1 VPRIPYDEFGLFY
14 ENAAEHGLAFD
25 APPVVRRASVEVGPQ
40 RHLSALVW
48 REAEPELVLLHGGG
62 QNAHTWDTV
71 ALALGRPLVAID
83 LPGHGHSDAP
93 GTSPGGQLSVE
104 GNARDVAAAVRALA
118 PNARA
123 VVGMSLGG
131 LTAIA
136 LTAVA
141 PELVRSLV
149 LVDIT
154 PGVTSERTK
163 AISAFINGPV
173 SFPSFDD
180 LLARTI
186 EHNPTR
192 SVSSLRRG
200 ILHNAMQLD
209 DDSWVWRYRRF
220 DQPIAR
226 DDAGEQRLVEQRTPT
241 DPGAL
246 WDVLG
251 AVAVPVMLMRG
262 TTAQSA
268 VDDSEE
274 IELRRRLPAVRVEQ
288 VAGAGH
294 SIQGD
299 QPVVLA
305 GLLESFVSTAG

>member
-1 VPRIPYDEFGLFY
+1 VPRIAYDEFGLFH

-25 APPVVRRASVEVGPQ
+25 AAPRVRRVSVEVAPQ
-40 RHLSALVW
+40 RRLSALVW
-48 REAEPELVLLHGGG
+48 GDADPELVLLHGGG

-83 LPGHGHSDAP
+83 LPGHGHSDAA
-93 GTSPGGQLSVE
+93 GAVPGGQLSIA
-104 GNARDVAAAVRALA
+104 GNARDVAATVRALA
-118 PNARA
+118 PDARA

-131 LTAIA
+131 LTAIG
-136 LTAVA
+136 LTAEA

-220 DQPIAR
+220 DQQPALP
-226 DDAGEQRLVEQRTPT
+226 DAGEGRAPLDHRV
-241 DPGAL
+241 L

-251 AVAVPVMLMRG
+251 AVTVPVMLLRG

-268 VDDSEE
+268 VDDAEE
-274 IELRRRLPAVRVEQ
+274 LELRRRLPGARIEH
-288 VAGAGH
+288 VAEAGH

-299 QPVVLA
+299 QPVALA
-305 GLLESFVSTAG
+305 GLLQSFLSTAG